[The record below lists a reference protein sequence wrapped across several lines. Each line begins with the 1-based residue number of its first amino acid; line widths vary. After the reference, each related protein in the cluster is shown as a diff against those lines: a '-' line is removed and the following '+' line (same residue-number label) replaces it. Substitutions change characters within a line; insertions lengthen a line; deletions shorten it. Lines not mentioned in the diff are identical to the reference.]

1 MYDLREVPGLRLKFV
16 CTVLLWLTNTPMS
29 LAIGT
34 RIKDMTTEIPYSVV
48 EQWSSLLGRQTPS
61 VLGQFPHDIQLP
73 AATDGESQR
82 RIMPRTWSVVVF
94 QDVVRPVVASRCRLQ
109 PRGSVH

>member
-34 RIKDMTTEIPYSVV
+34 RIKDMTTEI
-48 EQWSSLLGRQTPS
+48 SSMTFCIP
-61 VLGQFPHDIQLP
+61 
-73 AATDGESQR
+73 ESHY
-82 RIMPRTWSVVVF
+82 
-94 QDVVRPVVASRCRLQ
+94 ASIVC
-109 PRGSVH
+109 